1 MEGVHRRRV
10 GHEVLLRRGDDHVDE
25 AGGRAGV
32 VPGRRSKYKQPGN
45 QQMKSSLM
53 TSIARREG
61 TQGAA
66 GGRAG
71 SSSSSP
77 MSRELQPSEE
87 LQPNDET

>member
-1 MEGVHRRRV
+1 MEGVHGRRV

-45 QQMKSSLM
+45 QQMKRGSLM
-53 TSIARREG
+53 TSIARRAG
-61 TQGAA
+61 TRGAA

-71 SSSSSP
+71 SSSP

>member
-1 MEGVHRRRV
+1 MEGVHGRRV

-61 TQGAA
+61 TRGAA

-71 SSSSSP
+71 SSSP